1 MAQAEQFHCCFV
13 SPDFVLC
20 WVFFLG
26 IWLEIFTTEVATVDD
41 VEDDVEDYDDDV
53 EEIFTTG
60 IGEVDDAAWTIFTE
74 VVENDDDGY
83 LQ

>member
-1 MAQAEQFHCCFV
+1 MILISFRVQE
-13 SPDFVLC
+13 
-20 WVFFLG
+20 FLG
-26 IWLEIFTTEVATVDD
+26 IWLEEIFTTEVATVDD